1 MSSSLNK
8 QAIQASLD
16 NNWEVAIDLN
26 NILLQ
31 ECPTDLA
38 ALNRLARAYIELGQ
52 KESAKTVYQKVLSID
67 KYNPIA
73 TKNLRLLPGKNGN
86 KDIKTSTEDFIEEA
100 GITKTV
106 SLVKTAAKDVLLSL
120 VCKQSLSFTPRSR
133 LIAVAAEKNVYIGCL
148 PDDLSLKIKKNLAA
162 GYKYS
167 VCLKTAS
174 DNSASVF
181 IREIKRP
188 NRVTAS
194 ATFSR
199 PSQMKKSGTE
209 SK

>member
-1 MSSSLNK
+1 MSSLQK

-26 NILLQ
+26 NMLLE

-73 TKNLRLLPGKNGN
+73 SKNLRLLPGKNGN
-86 KDIKTSTEDFIEEA
+86 MDSRTIVENFVEEA
-100 GITKTV
+100 GITKAVT
-106 SLVKTAAKDVLLSL
+106 LVKTASKEVLLSL
-120 VCKQSLSFTPRSR
+120 VCKQSLSFTPRAR
-133 LIAVAAEKNVYIGCL
+133 LIAVVADKNVYIGCL
-148 PDDLSLKIKKNLAA
+148 PDDLSLKLKKNLAS

-167 VCLKTAS
+167 VCLKSAS
-174 DNSASVF
+174 DSAATIF
-181 IREIKRP
+181 IREVKRP
-188 NRVTAS
+188 NRIMAS
-194 ATFSR
+194 PTFSR
-199 PSQMKKSGTE
+199 MTPMKKTE
-209 SK
+209 THTSK